1 MVTIR
6 DVAAAAGVS
15 VSTVSRVLS
24 DQYGVSEAT
33 KREVERVSRRLNYR
47 PSAAAASLRT
57 RSTGVV
63 GMLVPEITNPYFPAV
78 VQGVE
83 QEFAR
88 VGVDLILCDSGNDVD
103 AEAHR
108 LDTLLRRRVDALI
121 ICPVDTERSATAL
134 RSIAGQVPLLQID
147 RHAVDNVD
155 FVGVDESSGI
165 TQVVA
170 HLAAN
175 GITTAA
181 FVGSAAGISSIAER
195 AQAFTTACRAHGII
209 AHPVVTVTDT
219 DVAAGRQAARDLLA
233 STDTPSP
240 QAIICAND
248 LLAFGVIAE
257 ITAAGLRCPQD
268 IAVTGYDDSPA
279 AELVGL
285 SSVRQPL
292 SDIGREAVRLVRNLS
307 STPRSVRLA
316 PQFILRA
323 TTPPGSTPLLRL

>member
-24 DQYGVSEAT
+24 NQYGVSEAT
-33 KREVERVSRRLNYR
+33 RREVERVSRRLNYR

-83 QEFAR
+83 QEFAG

-108 LDTLLRRRVDALI
+108 IDTLLRRRVDALI
-121 ICPVDTERSATAL
+121 ICPVDTDRSADAL

-155 FVGVDESSGI
+155 FVGVDEASGI

-170 HLAAN
+170 YLAGH

-181 FVGSAAGISSIAER
+181 FVGVAAGISSIAER
-195 AQAFTTACRAHGII
+195 AEAFTAACQTHGITALPI
-209 AHPVVTVTDT
+209 VKVIDT
-219 DVAAGRQAARDLLA
+219 DVAAGRKAARDLLA
-233 STDTPSP
+233 STETPRP
-240 QAIICAND
+240 QAVVCAND
-248 LLAFGVIAE
+248 LLAFGVVAE

-292 SDIGREAVRLVRNLS
+292 SDIGREAVRLVRHQS
-307 STPRSVRLA
+307 PTPRSVRLA
-316 PQFILRA
+316 PKFIPRA
-323 TTPPGSTPLLRL
+323 TTPPGANPLLRL

>member
-24 DQYGVSEAT
+24 NQYGVSEAT
-33 KREVERVSRRLNYR
+33 RREVERVSRRLNYR

-83 QEFAR
+83 QEFAG

-108 LDTLLRRRVDALI
+108 IDTLLRRRVDALI
-121 ICPVDTERSATAL
+121 ICPVDTERSAAAL

-175 GITTAA
+175 SITTAA
-181 FVGSAAGISSIAER
+181 FVGVAAGISSIAER
-195 AQAFTTACRAHGII
+195 AQAFTTACQAHGIS
-209 AHPVVTVTDT
+209 ALPVVSVTGT

-233 STDTPSP
+233 STDKPHP

-248 LLAFGVIAE
+248 LLAFGVVAE

-292 SDIGREAVRLVRNLS
+292 SDIGREAVRLIRHLS
-307 STPRSVRLA
+307 PTPRSVRLA
-316 PQFILRA
+316 PQFIPRA
-323 TTPPGSTPLLRL
+323 TTPPDANPLLRP